1 MDTAERFDLAT
12 RHTQEVVTDEEL
24 ETLFADEEEPTA
36 YIGYA
41 PTGEMH
47 IGHFTTMR
55 KLADFL
61 QAGVDV
67 TVLVAD
73 LHAHLDD
80 EKSLSDLLDARLG
93 VLPGGHRGDD
103 RGRRCR
109 PRRHF
114 VRPRDGLPARR
125 GIHAGDVP
133 HGRGDDARALP
144 ACRER
149 GSFGKP
155 RARTSVACSTR

>member
-1 MDTAERFDLAT
+1 MDTAERT
-12 RHTQEVVTDEEL
+12 RLVSRFTEEVVTEEEL
-24 ETLFADEEEPTA
+24 SALFEERESPSA

-61 QAGVDV
+61 EAGLDV

-80 EKSLSDLLDARLG
+80 EKSPFDLLDARTEYYTAAIEG
-93 VLPGGHRGDD
+93 MVEAAGADPDEIR
-103 RGRRCR
+103 
-109 PRRHF
+109 F
-114 VRPRDGLPARR
+114 VRGQEFGRLFLPE
-125 GIHAGDVP
+125 IVEIELPQLDFAGGELA
-133 HGRGDDARALP
+133 H
-144 ACRER
+144 
-149 GSFGKP
+149 
-155 RARTSVACSTR
+155 